1 VKTVRVLFGGLPA
14 GMPGRLCAFELIA
27 GHQHRRIR
35 RLPHPGIRGS
45 SIGDL
50 TSKALDRLVRNG
62 LVEVHQTVRS
72 EGYPDRVVYAITD
85 AGRVAAAQWLRDMLR
100 TTGTEYP
107 EFIAAVSVLFGLE
120 PEDARAQLQERADRL
135 ATELA
140 ETDAVFAEN
149 PDLPR
154 LFLLEEEY
162 RRAIVSAEL
171 GWVRSVVADI
181 DAGRLTWTE
190 EWLMG
195 LFSEHD
201 PMNPTHERTSHDA
214 RSQA

>member
-1 VKTVRVLFGGLPA
+1 MVMTMTSRKPIQPSPLGLIVLWLLVARPMHVYGMQKLIETFGKDKVVNVRSRASLY
-14 GMPGRLCAFELIA
+14 
-27 GHQHRRIR
+27 Q
-35 RLPHPGIRGS
+35 
-45 SIGDL
+45 
-50 TSKALDRLVRNG
+50 ALERLVRND
-62 LVEVHQTVRS
+62 LVEVHETVRS

-85 AGRVAAAQWLRDMLR
+85 AGRAAAAQWLRDMLR

-135 ATELA
+135 AAELA

-149 PDLPR
+149 PGLPR

-162 RRAIVSAEL
+162 RRAILSAEL
-171 GWVRSVVADI
+171 DWVRSVIADL
-181 DAGRLTWTE
+181 DAGSLTWTE

-201 PMNPTHERTSHDA
+201 PVDA
-214 RSQA
+214 HPGKDTP

>member
-1 VKTVRVLFGGLPA
+1 MTNRKPIQPSSLGLIVLWLLVARPMHVYGMQKLIETFGKDKVVNVRSRASLY
-14 GMPGRLCAFELIA
+14 
-27 GHQHRRIR
+27 Q
-35 RLPHPGIRGS
+35 
-45 SIGDL
+45 
-50 TSKALDRLVRNG
+50 ALERLVRND
-62 LVEVHQTVRS
+62 LVQVHETVRS

-85 AGRVAAAQWLRDMLR
+85 AGRAAAAQWLRDMLR

-135 ATELA
+135 AAELA

-162 RRAIVSAEL
+162 RRAILSAEL
-171 GWVRSVVADI
+171 DWVRGVVADL
-181 DAGRLTWTE
+181 DAGTLTWTE
-190 EWLMG
+190 DWLMG
-195 LFSEHD
+195 LLAEHD
-201 PMNPTHERTSHDA
+201 PMKH
-214 RSQA
+214 SQEDIP

>member
-135 ATELA
+135 AAELA
-140 ETDAVFAEN
+140 A
-149 PDLPR
+149 
-154 LFLLEEEY
+154 
-162 RRAIVSAEL
+162 AEL